1 MKRIPCQYAIVRFT
15 PFIETGEF
23 ANAGIILISSKE
35 RYFCFKLLNRRYGR
49 ITQFF
54 RELDSEVFRSAMRDL
69 GSELER
75 VHNLLKAHGFDRRL
89 KFNDVD
95 FAQSIF
101 AEIIRPRES
110 IIRFS
115 KPRVVLA
122 EDPKEKIKELFA
134 FYVERAFVTKEY
146 RETVL
151 EKRVRTLL
159 YKAHIGD
166 RFMREKVGDDEY
178 KVPFPFVE
186 LRDHQ
191 PAKIIKPL
199 NLAQDDSSKILE
211 HGGKWRFRVRQL
223 KKRHALPE
231 KVLFAVDGPGDE
243 GPRGN
248 AYHEAV
254 EMLTETGVSVF
265 PCRNTER
272 IIDFALRD

>member
-1 MKRIPCQYAIVRFT
+1 MKRVPCQYAIVRFT

-23 ANAGIILISSKE
+23 ANAGIIMISPQE
-35 RYFCFKLLNRRYGR
+35 RYFGFKLLNRRYRR

-54 RELDSEVFRSAMRDL
+54 AELEPKVFRSAMRDL
-69 GSELER
+69 GNELER
-75 VHNLLKAHGFDRRL
+75 VHDLLKAHGFDRRL
-89 KFNDVD
+89 KLNDID
-95 FAQSIF
+95 FAQGIF
-101 AEIIRPRES
+101 AEVIRRRES
-110 IIRFS
+110 IICFS

-122 EDPKEKIKELFA
+122 EDPKEKIKELFS
-134 FYVERAFVTKEY
+134 FYVERDFVTKEY

-166 RFMREKVGDDEY
+166 RFVREKVGDDEY
-178 KVPFPFVE
+178 KVAFPFVE
-186 LRDHQ
+186 LFDHR
-191 PAKIIKPL
+191 PAKVIKPL

-211 HGGKWRFRVRQL
+211 HGGKWIFRVQEL

-231 KVLFAVDGPGDE
+231 KVLFAVDGPTHE
-243 GPRGN
+243 GSRHN

-254 EMLTETGVSVF
+254 EMLTETGVTVF

-272 IIDFALRD
+272 IVDFALHD